1 MIARSPHSPRRHP
14 RPMPWQRL
22 LVLLLLFAQALPATA
37 QAVDPLPFR
46 DRQQELRF
54 QRLTAQLRC
63 LVCQNENLA
72 DSNAPLARDLRHQ
85 VFAQVQAGRSDAQI
99 KQYMVD
105 RYSQFVLYDPPLAP
119 GTWLLW
125 FGPLLFLL
133 GGAAMVAATLRQRRG
148 AGAAATADV
157 EAEDAW

>member
-1 MIARSPHSPRRHP
+1 MSGPSARALRG
-14 RPMPWQRL
+14 RPWTRLWLSL
-22 LVLLLLFAQALPATA
+22 LVLLLLAHALPAAA

-72 DSNAPLARDLRHQ
+72 DSNATLARDLRHQ
-85 VFAQVQAGRSDAQI
+85 VFAQLQAGRSDAQI

-105 RYSQFVLYDPPLAP
+105 RYSRFVLYDPPLAP

-133 GGAAMVAATLRQRRG
+133 GGTAMVVATLRRR
-148 AGAAATADV
+148 AGAAAHVAPDQ
-157 EAEDAW
+157 EPEEQW